1 MPRTFHPRSILA
13 LAAGATLF
21 WGCSDNASQITGT
34 QLAAAAVR
42 ASRSAPDSQGSTRSS
57 RTRLV
62 LAPDKLSLGIA
73 KSATISPELV
83 NSDGDT
89 TAVTLGVRW
98 STGDTTVAQVSRDGV
113 VTAARSG
120 STKVTASWHGAT
132 ASATLTVSAPTST
145 STTVTTTSTAAS
157 VSISPSSVTLDVGQ
171 EGRLSVSVTDGAGNP
186 MSGVPVTWS
195 SSDPGVATVSG
206 GLVTAV
212 SAGEAVI
219 KSTADGVS
227 GTATVTVNA
236 PPTSAPTSSGSTSIL
251 TRALVSDDFA
261 GYTSDAGLLSAYT
274 VEYAP
279 ELVHLDTQ
287 VRYAG
292 HPTMRYDQPGGSS
305 ATPQVHVALPQT
317 LTNLWYRAKI
327 RFSPGWSTK
336 GSRPPSETA
345 EAYKLFGIGWA
356 GYDGRFTFDYTNTSQ
371 YETSINI
378 KNRAT
383 GAFPILVYG
392 TAGMVHNEWTDG
404 GWYDFIVH
412 LWQPTPTS
420 YRAEMWIAADG
431 QVPQLRGTLAGTM
444 NNGEPAPGMNRI
456 MLGLNFNDTRY
467 PDQSQ
472 SLWYGEWQVIDGL
485 AHPNPFNLP

>member
-1 MPRTFHPRSILA
+1 MT
-13 LAAGATLF
+13 
-21 WGCSDNASQITGT
+21 W
-34 QLAAAAVR
+34 
-42 ASRSAPDSQGSTRSS
+42 
-57 RTRLV
+57 
-62 LAPDKLSLGIA
+62 
-73 KSATISPELV
+73 TISDSLV
-83 NSDGDT
+83 
-89 TAVTLGVRW
+89 
-98 STGDTTVAQVSRDGV
+98 
-113 VTAARSG
+113 AR
-120 STKVTASWHGAT
+120 
-132 ASATLTVSAPTST
+132 VSA
-145 STTVTTTSTAAS
+145 
-157 VSISPSSVTLDVGQ
+157 L
-171 EGRLSVSVTDGAGNP
+171 
-186 MSGVPVTWS
+186 
-195 SSDPGVATVSG
+195 

-212 SAGEAVI
+212 
-219 KSTADGVS
+219 GV
-227 GTATVTVNA
+227 GTATVTAQCDGRAGSAQVDVRKTELITPA
-236 PPTSAPTSSGSTSIL
+236 SPRGSGPHTSGE
-251 TRALVSDDFA
+251 ALVSDDFA